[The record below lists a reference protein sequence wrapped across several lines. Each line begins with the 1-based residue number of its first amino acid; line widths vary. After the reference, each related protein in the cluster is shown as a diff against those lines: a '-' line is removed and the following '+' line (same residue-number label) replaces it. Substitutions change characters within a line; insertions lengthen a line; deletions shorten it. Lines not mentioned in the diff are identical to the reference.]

1 MDHWSGQYD
10 VVSTVHGVHP
20 LVIAGLL
27 YVPVDWQRHCSD
39 EFAPPVRVRSPLPQ
53 AVGVS
58 PPEQ

>member
-39 EFAPPVRVRSPLPQ
+39 EFAPPVRVRSPL
-53 AVGVS
+53 
-58 PPEQ
+58 